1 MIANSIMLTWQ
12 LKQAI
17 IKMKNKKNNNL
28 CGKTL
33 ATADGAVG
41 TADGAVGHQTTYYF
55 IMCEETKIIEN
66 NIMTNISLYFPIP
79 FLF

>member
-1 MIANSIMLTWQ
+1 MLTWQ

-33 ATADGAVG
+33 A